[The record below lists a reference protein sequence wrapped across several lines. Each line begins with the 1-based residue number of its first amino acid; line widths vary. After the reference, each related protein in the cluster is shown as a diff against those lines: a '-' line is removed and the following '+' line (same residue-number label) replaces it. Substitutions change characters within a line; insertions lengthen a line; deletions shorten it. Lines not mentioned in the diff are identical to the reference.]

1 MKNELNSNKTAS
13 IAAYFGAFLFAVL
26 VILFNT
32 MPQNVIPIVIVAVA
46 FHVVLFPVVSI
57 LPSTD
62 WARAAGY
69 GWLTLDIAANIM
81 QLNGVDEHITSALR
95 YGAHIPAIIWI
106 ITSSLKCNR
115 PIQIVGLLQA
125 LVMGS
130 YSFLAPW
137 VPMWYLYPAMIL
149 LIIWL
154 ILLGVFLGKS

>member
-1 MKNELNSNKTAS
+1 MKNETNSIKIAS
-13 IAAYFGAFLFAVL
+13 IASYFGAFLFAVL
-26 VILFNT
+26 VVLFNT
-32 MPQNVIPIVIVAVA
+32 MPQNVIPIVIVAVT
-46 FHVVLFPVVSI
+46 FHIVLFPVVAT

-81 QLNGVDEHITSALR
+81 QLNGIAEHITSGLR

-115 PIQIVGLLQA
+115 SIQIVGILQA

-154 ILLGVFLGKS
+154 TLLGIFLGKS